1 MLEPW
6 FLNNI

>member
-6 FLNNI
+6 F